1 MPSTATEEFGRKLS
15 DWKHPPWEVPVET
28 DECATPGDVPVKTG
42 ECAPPV
48 KSRRIDPRPEV
59 PRTAFPGPRM
69 INFPGTGI
77 TGTVQGP
84 LGFPW
89 RSSAHSDPGGGRV
102 PGRVG
107 RRVKRRLESRRGGL
121 ADEGGR
127 GEPAPLAAEPPREL
141 PRTAPSST
149 TVPQTYLQ

>member
-1 MPSTATEEFGRKLS
+1 
-15 DWKHPPWEVPVET
+15 
-28 DECATPGDVPVKTG
+28 
-42 ECAPPV
+42 
-48 KSRRIDPRPEV
+48 
-59 PRTAFPGPRM
+59 M

-77 TGTVQGP
+77 TGAVQGP
-84 LGFPW
+84 LGFLW
-89 RSSAHSDPGGGRV
+89 RSSAHLDPGGGRV

-121 ADEGGR
+121 ADEGGFA
-127 GEPAPLAAEPPREL
+127 EPAPRAAEPPGAV